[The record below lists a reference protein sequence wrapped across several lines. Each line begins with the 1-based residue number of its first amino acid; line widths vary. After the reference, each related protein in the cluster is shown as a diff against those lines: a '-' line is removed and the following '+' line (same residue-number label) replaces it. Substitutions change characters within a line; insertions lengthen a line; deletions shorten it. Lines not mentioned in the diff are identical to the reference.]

1 MWTALMFD
9 TAVMTFGQHVENKLK
24 EIDESYLPQ
33 IRMRY
38 SLRELIGLP
47 YDKTELRNLTLASLR
62 MLDIDAQH
70 PERSGVVSD

>member
-1 MWTALMFD
+1 MFD